1 MALDRKLA
9 MFMKWM
15 GWMRSPDGA
24 SIIWS
29 SSATLR
35 QLKPSAA
42 NSMVLRAALWCS
54 SLAEHHRRSRWR
66 YSPRVGMSMTATSLW
81 RKTLRLDFVL
91 CDNELQLVCEASVP
105 SDPCNNKDAMK
116 WECEQTEEQNKDCQQ
131 LSLASAGASL
141 PKRFPCSPP
150 SEWVQGRPKKVICI
164 STNQASSLCQARFV
178 DALATEGEP
187 NGGIKYTNSQERY
200 PMYSCIFTS
209 CTNNVIKTER
219 GGEWWNSP
227 MMSPETNLHWCLKPC
242 WIGEARFDVTVE
254 TINSGETCRLNS
266 GQPVDRNYEVPGWP
280 LSTSASWLRA
290 T

>member
-150 SEWVQGRPKKVICI
+150 SEWGKVDQKKLSASRRIKLLLCVRH
-164 STNQASSLCQARFV
+164 ASSTR
-178 DALATEGEP
+178 
-187 NGGIKYTNSQERY
+187 
-200 PMYSCIFTS
+200 
-209 CTNNVIKTER
+209 
-219 GGEWWNSP
+219 
-227 MMSPETNLHWCLKPC
+227 
-242 WIGEARFDVTVE
+242 
-254 TINSGETCRLNS
+254 
-266 GQPVDRNYEVPGWP
+266 WP
-280 LSTSASWLRA
+280 LKVSQTAESNTQIHKKGILCTPVFLQAALIM
-290 T
+290 